1 MALER
6 KDSSSARQQESTGKP
21 QAGFAPEASDA
32 DVGSALR
39 SAYEQTI
46 GEDIP
51 REMLDLLGKL
61 A

>member
-1 MALER
+1 MVGTR
-6 KDSSSARQQESTGKP
+6 SGKRQVAHGPGPS
-21 QAGFAPEASDA
+21 

-51 REMLDLLGKL
+51 SEMLELLGKL